1 MESLYL
7 DISKY
12 LPDEEEEEEV
22 EAVNKVLTQLE
33 EYDYYPSKMNEQI
46 FVDKRHKI
54 KSEAHARS

>member
-7 DISKY
+7 DISEY
-12 LPDEEEEEEV
+12 LPEEEV
-22 EAVNKVLTQLE
+22 EAVNKALTQLE

>member
-7 DISKY
+7 DINEY
-12 LPDEEEEEEV
+12 LPDEEV
-22 EAVNKVLTQLE
+22 EAVERALRYMPE

-46 FVDKRHKI
+46 FVDRRHKI

>member
-7 DISKY
+7 DISEY
-12 LPDEEEEEEV
+12 LPVEEV
-22 EAVNKVLTQLE
+22 EAVNKALTQLE

>member
-12 LPDEEEEEEV
+12 LPDEEEEV
-22 EAVNKVLTQLE
+22 EAVNKALTQFE
-33 EYDYYPSKMNEQI
+33 EYDYYSSKMNEQT

>member
-7 DISKY
+7 DISEF
-12 LPDEEEEEEV
+12 LPVEEV
-22 EAVNKVLTQLE
+22 EAVNKALTQLE

>member
-12 LPDEEEEEEV
+12 LPDEEEEV
-22 EAVNKVLTQLE
+22 EAVNKALTQLE